1 MDIIQALM
9 LGIIQGIFEWLPISS
24 EGQSMLILFNILHM
38 DIDSAL
44 SIAIFLHLGTSFA
57 VLIKFKDEFIS
68 IISGRNNEYVK
79 IILVST
85 FCTGLTGLPLYFLLK
100 NTFTSGSGATI
111 IIGVLLICTGVI
123 LGTTKHSGHK
133 SVDSITF
140 RDMVLLGLAQGFA
153 ILPGISRSGVTVTAL
168 LLRNVD
174 QRSALTVSFMI
185 SVPVVFCAII
195 LDVGAISSVNPVC
208 AGVMFLSSLVV
219 GYIMMDFLLQFAD
232 RVDFSMF
239 CIVLGLLTIIL
250 SAGYY
255 IL

>member
-44 SIAIFLHLGTSFA
+44 SIAIFLHLGTSCA

-68 IISGRNNEYVK
+68 IISGRDNEYVK

-153 ILPGISRSGVTVTAL
+153 ILPGISRSGVTVTTL

-185 SVPVVFCAII
+185 SVPVVFCA
-195 LDVGAISSVNPVC
+195 SVDPVC

>member
-24 EGQSMLILFNILHM
+24 EGQSMLIMFNILHM

-68 IISGRNNEYVK
+68 IISGHNNEYLR
-79 IILVST
+79 IILIST

-100 NTFTSGSGATI
+100 NTFVSGSGATI

-133 SVDSITF
+133 SVDSITIF
-140 RDMVLLGLAQGFA
+140 DMVLLGLAQGFA
-153 ILPGISRSGVTVTAL
+153 ILPGISRSGVTITAL

-174 QRSALTVSFMI
+174 QRSALTVSFII
-185 SVPVVFCAII
+185 SVPVVLCAAV
-195 LDVGAISSVNPVC
+195 LDVGMIGSVDPIC
-208 AGVMFLSSLVV
+208 GGVMFLSSLVV
-219 GYIMMDFLLQFAD
+219 GYIMMDFLLKFAD
-232 RVDFSMF
+232 KVDFSIF